1 MDKKLVEK
9 KAKLAMDMIE
19 DIDEPYKKNAFQ
31 VVFSKLLDSFTTNS
45 STAPKKSLQ
54 TKKSRGCRFREK

>member
-19 DIDEPYKKNAFQ
+19 DIDEPYKKMPF
-31 VVFSKLLDSFTTNS
+31 K
-45 STAPKKSLQ
+45 
-54 TKKSRGCRFREK
+54 